1 MFLHQ
6 HFVLDCGEKYLS
18 QDFKK
23 FCEKHGIRCQLTQPR
38 TPQQNRLAKTKH
50 KWKKCDAWR

>member
-18 QDFKK
+18 QDFKI

-38 TPQQNRLAKTKH
+38 TPQQNRMAKH
-50 KWKKCDAWR
+50 KNQT